1 MKRIILLLI
10 LSVPLLVWAGNIQP
24 PSPRIDKSVREY
36 LKTIAD
42 NFNNLE
48 IVTTSPN
55 GARTGDYGDMVL
67 LVTGGNYYVEV
78 CVSSPSGTVWKGIVL
93 SATP

>member
-24 PSPRIDKSVREY
+24 PSPRIDNSVREY

-48 IVTTSPN
+48 IVTTNPDGN
-55 GARTGDYGDMVL
+55 RTGKYGDVVL
-67 LVTGGNYYVEV
+67 LNVSGTYYLEI
-78 CVSSPSGTVWKGIVL
+78 CVSSPTGLVWRGIQL
-93 SATP
+93 QDLP